1 MDMATRKDG
10 NDTCERLLEVASRVF
25 SEKGYQATTI
35 SQVCK
40 AARAN
45 VAAVNY
51 HFGSKDGLY
60 AKVWR
65 RAFDKSLEIYPLDGG
80 LDADVY
86 AEEKLKALIQ
96 SHVHRVLDQGALGE
110 AGQILLM
117 EMANPTEAIQD
128 EFVEAVQP
136 LVTHTYGIIRELVG
150 SEASDAKIHF
160 CAMSVVHQCFAFS
173 HRRCKHAN
181 HPFAVSVSDM
191 GDFVDQLADHI
202 YEFSLAGIAGIRA
215 NLATKTES

>member
-1 MDMATRKDG
+1 MATRKDG
-10 NDTCERLLEVASRVF
+10 RDTRERLLEVASRVF
-25 SEKGYQATTI
+25 AEKGYQATTI
-35 SQVCK
+35 AQVCK
-40 AARAN
+40 AAQAN

-65 RAFDKSLEIYPLDGG
+65 SAFDLSLEIYPLDGG
-80 LDADVY
+80 LAAHAT

-96 SHVHRVLDQGALGE
+96 SHVHRVLDQGALGQ
-110 AGQILLM
+110 AGQILLT

-150 SEASDAKIHF
+150 PKASDAKIHF

-181 HPFAVSVSDM
+181 HPFAVNICDM
-191 GDFVDQLADHI
+191 ENFVEQLADHI
-202 YEFSLAGIAGIRA
+202 YEFSLAGIAGIRR
-215 NLATKTES
+215 NLSTQVES

>member
-1 MDMATRKDG
+1 MAMRKDG

-25 SEKGYQATTI
+25 AEKGYQATTI
-35 SQVCK
+35 AQVCK

-65 RAFDKSLEIYPLDGG
+65 SAFDQSLEVYPLDGG
-80 LDADVY
+80 LPAT
-86 AEEKLKALIQ
+86 ASAQEKLKALIS
-96 SHVHRVLDQGALGE
+96 SHVHRVLDEGVLGE

-136 LVTHTYGIIRELVG
+136 LVNHTYGIIKALLG
-150 SEASDAKIHF
+150 TGASDAQVHF

-173 HRRCKHAN
+173 HRRCKHVN
-181 HPFAVSVSDM
+181 HPFAVSISDM
-191 GDFVDQLADHI
+191 EDFVAQLAEHI
-202 YEFSLAGIAGIRA
+202 YQFSLAGIAGIRVR
-215 NLATKTES
+215 LSEKS

>member
-1 MDMATRKDG
+1 MATRKDG

-35 SQVCK
+35 AQVCK

-65 RAFDKSLEIYPLDGG
+65 RAFDKSLEVYPLDGG
-80 LDADVY
+80 LSSEAS
-86 AEEKLKALIQ
+86 AEEKLKALVS
-96 SHVHRVLDQGALGE
+96 SHVHRVLDQGVLGE

-150 SEASDAKIHF
+150 PDASEAKIHF

-181 HPFAVSVSDM
+181 HPFAVSVTNM
-191 GDFVDQLADHI
+191 GDLIEQLADHI
-202 YEFSLAGIAGIRA
+202 YEFSLAGIAGVREKLSRE
-215 NLATKTES
+215 NQG

>member
-1 MDMATRKDG
+1 MATRKDG

-25 SEKGYQATTI
+25 AEKGYQATTI
-35 SQVCK
+35 AQVCK

-65 RAFDKSLEIYPLDGG
+65 RAFDKSLEVYPLDGS
-80 LDADVY
+80 LPVEAS
-86 AEEKLKALIQ
+86 AEDKLKALVQ
-96 SHVHRVLDQGALGE
+96 SHVHRVLDQGVLGE

-128 EFVEAVQP
+128 EFAEAVGP
-136 LVTHTYGIIRELVG
+136 LVNHTYGIIRELVG
-150 SEASDAKIHF
+150 PEASKAKIHF

-181 HPFAVSVSDM
+181 HPFAVSVANMD
-191 GDFVDQLADHI
+191 DLVEQLADHI

-215 NLATKTES
+215 NLSRKG

>member
-1 MDMATRKDG
+1 MAMRKNG
-10 NDTCERLLEVASRVF
+10 CDTAERLLEVASRVF

-35 SQVCK
+35 AQVCK

-65 RAFDKSLEIYPLDGG
+65 RAFDQSLLVYPLGGG
-80 LDADVY
+80 LPDEAS
-86 AEEKLKALIQ
+86 AEEKLKALVR

-136 LVTHTYGIIRELVG
+136 LVTHTYGIIRELLG
-150 SEASDAKIHF
+150 PEASDACVHF

-173 HRRCKHAN
+173 HRRCKHVN
-181 HPFAVSVSDM
+181 HPFAVSVTNM
-191 GDFVDQLADHI
+191 KDFVEQLASHI
-202 YEFSLAGIAGIRA
+202 TEFSLAGIAGIRA
-215 NLATKTES
+215 KLSRENRV

>member
-1 MDMATRKDG
+1 MAMRKDG
-10 NDTCERLLEVASRVF
+10 CDTRGRLLEAASRVF
-25 SEKGYQATTI
+25 ADKGYRGTTI
-35 SQVCK
+35 AQVCK

-65 RAFDKSLEIYPLDGG
+65 NAFDKSLEMYPLDGG
-80 LDADVY
+80 LCANTL
-86 AEEKLKALIQ
+86 AEERLRALIQ

-128 EFVEAVQP
+128 EFVEAVGP
-136 LVTHTYGIIRELVG
+136 LVNHTYGIIRELVG
-150 SEASDAKIHF
+150 PEASEAKIHF

-181 HPFAVSVSDM
+181 HPFAVSVANM
-191 GDFVDQLADHI
+191 GDLVGQLADHI

-215 NLATKTES
+215 NLSSKADG

>member
-1 MDMATRKDG
+1 MAMRKDG
-10 NDTCERLLEVASRVF
+10 ADTRERLLEVALRVF
-25 SEKGYQATTI
+25 ADRGYQATTI
-35 SQVCK
+35 AQVCK

-65 RAFDKSLEIYPLDGG
+65 RAFDQSFEVYPPEGG
-80 LDADVY
+80 LSSDAS
-86 AEEKLKALIQ
+86 AEEKLRALIQ
-96 SHVHRVLDQGALGE
+96 SHVHRVLDQGVLGE

-136 LVTHTYGIIRELVG
+136 FVMYTYGFIRELVG
-150 SEASDAKIHF
+150 PKASDEKVHL

-173 HRRCKHAN
+173 HRRCRHAN
-181 HPFAVSVSDM
+181 HPFAVSLCDTENFA
-191 GDFVDQLADHI
+191 DTLAEHI

-215 NLATKTES
+215 KIED

>member
-1 MDMATRKDG
+1 MAMRKDG
-10 NDTCERLLEVASRVF
+10 VDTRGRLLEVALRVF
-25 SEKGYQATTI
+25 ADRGYQGTTI
-35 SQVCK
+35 AQVCK

-65 RAFDKSLEIYPLDGG
+65 RAFDRSFEVYPLDGG
-80 LDADVY
+80 LPSDAS

-96 SHVHRVLDQGALGE
+96 SHVHRVLDQGVLGE

-117 EMANPTEAIQD
+117 EMSNPTEAIQE

-136 LVTHTYGIIRELVG
+136 LVLYTYGIIRALVG
-150 SEASDAKIHF
+150 PKASDAKVHF

-173 HRRCKHAN
+173 HRRCKHVN
-181 HPFAVSVSDM
+181 HPFAVSVANM
-191 GDFVDQLADHI
+191 GDLVEQLADHI

-215 NLATKTES
+215 NLSRESTD

>member
-1 MDMATRKDG
+1 MTTRKDG
-10 NDTCERLLEVASRVF
+10 HDTCERLLEVASRVF
-25 SEKGYQATTI
+25 AEKGYQGTTI
-35 SQVCK
+35 AQVCK

-65 RAFDKSLEIYPLDGG
+65 RALDRSLEVYPLDGG
-80 LDADVY
+80 SSTDAS
-86 AEEKLKALIQ
+86 AEEKLKALIS

-128 EFVEAVQP
+128 EFVEAVGP
-136 LVTHTYGIIRELVG
+136 LVNHTYGIIRELVG
-150 SEASDAKIHF
+150 PEATDVKIHF

-181 HPFAVSVSDM
+181 HPFAVNVANM
-191 GDFVDQLADHI
+191 EDFVDQLADHI
-202 YEFSLAGIAGIRA
+202 YEFSLAGIAGVRMSLSCENEA
-215 NLATKTES
+215 